1 VTCSLH
7 PEAQLIA
14 GAIAVFDIND
24 DLRRGRLGFY
34 RGIRVD
40 HVDQVVAGIVMT
52 GTMPVFY
59 KIPITAVLVDAVS
72 RGMKPEQETIVN
84 AYIPEFPEPS
94 SDVSV
99 KQSFGCLKSR
109 RVILSCC
116 EAFKKFF

>member
-1 VTCSLH
+1 M
-7 PEAQLIA
+7 IA
-14 GAIAVFDIND
+14 GAIAAFVSNKSFIQ
-24 DLRRGRLGFY
+24 RTSRLGD
-34 RGIRVD
+34 IL
-40 HVDQVVAGIVMT
+40 VDQVMAGIVMT

-84 AYIPEFPEPS
+84 AYIPEFPEPP

-109 RVILSCC
+109 RVILSCF